1 VRAVWQDKSEEA
13 EQVNLTENKKLR
25 KLRLKD
31 SEETV
36 DTEQYEQRLRNQ

>member
-13 EQVNLTENKKLR
+13 EQVDLAKNKKLR
-25 KLRLKD
+25 KLRLKA

-36 DTEQYEQRLRNQ
+36 DTEQYEQRLRHQ